1 MTRRHFIQH
10 APKAAGAGIV
20 AAIAVLKYQATDA
33 KDDIKDHE
41 ARIRNLESYSTSM
54 VTQIQML
61 LGKQKHE
68 GDT

>member
-20 AAIAVLKYQATDA
+20 AAIAVLKYQANDA

-41 ARIRNLESYSTSM
+41 ARIRMLESYSSSL
-54 VTQIQML
+54 VTQVQML
-61 LGKQKHE
+61 LGKQRQE
-68 GDT
+68 S